1 MEITQ
6 YHELLPF
13 FWTINVFFIQGRRDS
28 YNWSCFTISA
38 SRKFWEAGFS
48 ISAEFLI
55 QLRNYFISLQLL
67 LHLLFRDCL
76 KCPLSAH
83 TVLLLLR
90 LPPTYRENRIYP
102 ISFLLTSFS
111 LWKISYICAMH
122 NLFILDLSCF
132 VQKCEFPPSCCF
144 RSNTQIFIMICSQKL
159 KIKKNDLFSSSSKY
173 FPISIVICFLFCMFL
188 SYQSLS
194 YGSYIINFKLNCTIN
209 RKCSF
214 LGASVQVQ
222 YFWILFHILSLN
234 DFICYNCFI

>member
-159 KIKKNDLFSSSSKY
+159 KIKKMICSHPVLNIFQFPLWFVFFS
-173 FPISIVICFLFCMFL
+173 VCF
-188 SYQSLS
+188 
-194 YGSYIINFKLNCTIN
+194 
-209 RKCSF
+209 
-214 LGASVQVQ
+214 
-222 YFWILFHILSLN
+222 
-234 DFICYNCFI
+234 